1 MELLATSDCW
11 QHSTHVESG
20 YLLLLEGIFM
30 ILLGTYRHP
39 GFVTQYSPEATY
51 DLVGR
56 VRNNL
61 DIPAMQWRGMN
72 AGWVRSS

>member
-1 MELLATSDCW
+1 
-11 QHSTHVESG
+11 
-20 YLLLLEGIFM
+20 M

-39 GFVTQYSPEATY
+39 EFVTQYSPEATY